1 MTTGPT
7 TEEAFIWSDKFILG
21 YRPIDETHEE
31 FVDLVRQME
40 AAADPDL
47 PPLLALFAEHAKAH
61 FDLENQLMV
70 ETEFPPRDCHIDEH
84 AAVMKSIEEV
94 LELVNHGQY
103 AYGRSLIDEL
113 IRWFPSHADHLDSA
127 LAHWMCKRS
136 LRKTS
141 GVAAQFA
148 IALNA
153 MGERQPR
160 ASSIGSA
167 EPADGTTPC

>member
-94 LELVNHGQY
+94 LELVNHGQ
-103 AYGRSLIDEL
+103 
-113 IRWFPSHADHLDSA
+113 
-127 LAHWMCKRS
+127 
-136 LRKTS
+136 
-141 GVAAQFA
+141 GV
-148 IALNA
+148 
-153 MGERQPR
+153 
-160 ASSIGSA
+160 
-167 EPADGTTPC
+167 T

>member
-1 MTTGPT
+1 MNPAHPA
-7 TEEAFIWSDKFILG
+7 EEAFQWSDKFILG

-40 AAADPDL
+40 SAPDAEL
-47 PPLLALFAEHAKAH
+47 PPLLALFAQHAKAH
-61 FDLENQLMV
+61 FDLENKLMV

-84 AAVMKSIEEV
+84 AAVMNSIEEV
-94 LELVNHGQY
+94 LALVNNGQY

-136 LRKTS
+136 LGGKPVVLRRHL
-141 GVAAQFA
+141 Q
-148 IALNA
+148 L
-153 MGERQPR
+153 R
-160 ASSIGSA
+160 
-167 EPADGTTPC
+167 

>member
-40 AAADPDL
+40 GAADPDL
-47 PPLLALFAEHAKAH
+47 PPLLALFAQHAKAH
-61 FDLENQLMV
+61 FDLENKLMV

-94 LELVNHGQY
+94 LDLVNHGQY

-136 LRKTS
+136 LGGKPVVLRRNL
-141 GVAAQFA
+141 Q
-148 IALNA
+148 L
-153 MGERQPR
+153 R
-160 ASSIGSA
+160 
-167 EPADGTTPC
+167 